1 MVLVMTSYRDD
12 STWEICAR
20 VKHLGYAAS
29 QRIRIYGEEFDVV
42 SDPFPEANGIAIRV
56 KRRGESR
63 IRILQLPATLLYRG
77 RKLEL
82 AKAA

>member
-29 QRIRIYGEEFDVV
+29 QRIRIYGEEFDVL

-56 KRRGESR
+56 TRRGESR
-63 IRILQLPATLLYRG
+63 IRILQLPVTVLYGG
-77 RKLEL
+77 RKMQR
-82 AKAA
+82 ANAA

>member
-1 MVLVMTSYRDD
+1 MLVVTSHRYD
-12 STWEICAR
+12 SVSEICAR
-20 VKHLGYAAS
+20 VKHLGYAAF

-56 KRRGESR
+56 KKIGESR
-63 IRILQLPATLLYRG
+63 IRILQLPATVLYSG
-77 RKLEL
+77 RERQR

>member
-1 MVLVMTSYRDD
+1 MVLVMTTHRDD
-12 STWEICAR
+12 STGEICAR
-20 VKHLGYAAS
+20 AKHLGYAAS

-56 KRRGESR
+56 RRRGESG
-63 IRILQLPATLLYRG
+63 IRILQLPATVLHSV
-77 RKLEL
+77 RKLQR

>member
-1 MVLVMTSYRDD
+1 MTIHRYD
-12 STWEICAR
+12 SVSEICAR

-56 KRRGESR
+56 KKRGESQ
-63 IRILQLPATLLYRG
+63 IRILQLPATVLYSG
-77 RKLEL
+77 RELER